1 MLKRG
6 LLIAAAVLVA
16 APVFAE
22 DFPDHDPMLERIMI
36 ERLQPKLPELRPTFG
51 IHERARLVHAAV
63 QHKPTG
69 LHALAEEAE
78 PAYYGHIS
86 WL

>member
-6 LLIAAAVLVA
+6 LLIAGAALAA

-51 IHERARLVHAAV
+51 INEQARFNRSIE
-63 QHKPTG
+63 QRKPTG
-69 LHALAEEAE
+69 LHALAEDAK

>member
-6 LLIAAAVLVA
+6 LLIAGAVLVA
-16 APVFAE
+16 APVIAE

-63 QHKPTG
+63 HHEPTG
-69 LHALAEEAE
+69 LHALAEEAK